1 MKKILIADDD
11 RNLTKLLK
19 SFLTSVGY
27 EIKVAHEGATT
38 LKMISEYKPDL
49 VVLDVMM
56 PVIDGYSI
64 CKTLIEEPQ
73 YKPLPKIIVLTSRK
87 EDIDKK
93 ISEFLGADEFISKPI
108 MPGELAGKIREL
120 LGT

>member
-11 RNLTKLLK
+11 RNLTKLLE

-27 EIKVAHEGATT
+27 EIKVAHDGATA
-38 LKMISEYKPDL
+38 LKMIGEYKPDL

-56 PVIDGYSI
+56 PIMDGYSI
-64 CKTLIEEPQ
+64 CKTLVEESQ

-87 EDIDKK
+87 EDMDKK
-93 ISEFLGADEFISKPI
+93 ISEFLGADEFVNKPV